1 MPKIDAQLSLAD
13 LEYGAFVEKFK
24 PKKTTDDC
32 YTPPNVYEA
41 ILGWVRKEYGIGE
54 DVPIVRPFW
63 PGGDYEAYDYPEG
76 CVVVDNPPFS
86 IISKICADYKRAGV
100 RFFLFAPYLTNFS
113 SQGTNLC
120 HILTDSDILYEN
132 GASVNTSFVTNLDP
146 CEVRSAPE
154 LSRIITEA
162 DKVNRVKLK
171 KELPKYSYPDAV
183 LTATM
188 VGRFSKYGVEYKVAR
203 ESCTFIRALDAQRA
217 VGKGIFGSG
226 YLLSTKAAAEK
237 AAAEKAAAEKAAAT
251 RWQLSRAEVSLI
263 AEMDAREARHE
274 HQEHEDL

>member
-41 ILGWVRKEYGIGE
+41 ILGWVRREYGIGE

-63 PGGDYEAYDYPEG
+63 PGGDYEREDYPEG

-113 SQGTNLC
+113 SQQTGLC
-120 HILTDSDILYEN
+120 HVLTDADILYEN
-132 GASVNTSFVTNLDP
+132 GASINTSFVTNLDP
-146 CEVRSAPE
+146 AEVRSAPE
-154 LSRIITEA
+154 LNRLIIEA
-162 DKVNRVKLK
+162 DKVNRSKQK
-171 KELPKYSYPDAV
+171 RELPKYSYPDAV

-188 VGRFSKYGVEYKVAR
+188 VGRFSRYGIDYR
-203 ESCTFIRALDAQRA
+203 LRPESCTFIRALDSQRA

-237 AAAEKAAAEKAAAT
+237 AAAH
-251 RWQLSRAEVSLI
+251 RWPLSRAEVSLI
-263 AEMDAREARHE
+263 AEIDAREVRHE
-274 HQEHEDL
+274 HEDPQDL

>member
-41 ILGWVRKEYGIGE
+41 ILGWVRREYGLSE

-63 PGGDYEAYDYPEG
+63 PGGDYEREEYPEG

-113 SQGTNLC
+113 SQQTGLC
-120 HILTDSDILYEN
+120 HVLTDADILYEN
-132 GASVNTSFVTNLDP
+132 GASINTSFVTNLDP
-146 CEVRSAPE
+146 AEVRSAPE
-154 LSRIITEA
+154 LNRLIIEA
-162 DKVNRVKLK
+162 DKVNRSKQK
-171 KELPKYSYPDAV
+171 RELPKYSYPDAV

-188 VGRFSKYGVEYKVAR
+188 VGRLSKYGVDYRLAR
-203 ESCTFIRALDAQRA
+203 ESCTFIRALDSQRA

-237 AAAEKAAAEKAAAT
+237 AAAEKAAAH
-251 RWQLSRAEVSLI
+251 RWPLSRAEVSLI

-274 HQEHEDL
+274 HEDPQDL